1 MLIMMYWLFISAK
14 CFFFKFFLQL
24 QGSGPQMFVAWLL
37 DIFEKGNFED
47 STESE

>member
-14 CFFFKFFLQL
+14 FFLKFFLQL

>member
-14 CFFFKFFLQL
+14 FFFLIFLQL

-47 STESE
+47 CTESE

>member
-14 CFFFKFFLQL
+14 CFFLFFLQL